1 MSKHTNG
8 HDPQYANGKSAIA
21 ELAHVEN
28 VANSTT
34 PSVAEFAMTGDKPA
48 TWSVA
53 ETLRHRRILITGT
66 TGFLGKVVLSMLL
79 RYHADIDQIYLV
91 IRSGRTESANDRF
104 LNTIAP
110 SGALEPIRDIYGDGY
125 LEFLKDKITVLDG
138 DVSKPHIGLSE
149 EQAREVSST
158 LDVFIHSAGLT
169 NFNPNLRN
177 ALEIN
182 TLAVHNIL
190 NFIRIGGN
198 HASLQ
203 HVSTC
208 YVAGIADKP
217 AAEVFPG
224 PTIYPAYDRLK
235 VEYDAEREIEDCL
248 KLIEHSEA
256 LADDQEHQSLFAI
269 EAREKLKKDNLD
281 PNDTKAYD
289 AAYRKIRDNW
299 ITRRLSNEGR
309 DRAAHWGWPNIY
321 TYTKSLGERLLA
333 AASTEINLSIVRPA
347 IIESALSFPS
357 VGWNEGI
364 NTTAPLCYLIYK
376 GHRFIPT
383 RDGLILDIIP
393 VDHVSGAMIGVAAA
407 LIERRQHDV
416 YHLGSSDKNPGT
428 VERFVELTSLASR
441 KLIDREVK
449 TPGWK
454 KIVLKSLESS
464 TVDKKTFDT
473 RSAPA
478 INRALSGF
486 SGLIDRIP
494 TRSMGGL
501 GKALDA
507 VNKTTKNATTMTTT
521 VSKIFELFMPFI
533 YDNKLVFL
541 ASNIGEMASG
551 LNPAE
556 RERYGSPIEDLNWR
570 TYWLEAHVPGLAR
583 HSYPELEAKFR
594 ENNKETYTY
603 DDLVTLF
610 DASTYNFANRIA
622 MQHHHGGITER
633 YTYGELHKRAERAA
647 GFLKVIGV
655 ATGRPVLLIG
665 ENRPQWGMAY
675 FGILKAGGI
684 GVPVDA
690 DSNIQQIVNVALS
703 CRAHSIV
710 ISDATLEKLGTKSG
724 DSLTEKLVEAGL
736 QTRVVTFSQLFT
748 LALGTE
754 VIDTVAN
761 ENFDDPISTSLVA
774 AAKDGKPLASLI
786 YTSGTTGT
794 PKGVMLTHQN
804 FTNLL
809 ASLNKMFKVNE
820 RDGFL
825 SVLPLHH
832 TFEFACGFLMPLSRG
847 STITYMHEISGDELN
862 SALTSTRVTALIG
875 VPALWQ
881 LLHRRV
887 EQKIDD
893 APAPVRVVFDNLLEL
908 NKTLRDRFGINLG
921 PSLFGVVHQG
931 FGGRIKYLISGGAAL
946 PENVLK
952 AFYGM
957 GFDLY
962 EGYGLTEA
970 APVLTVNA
978 PMHGFHPGSVGRALP
993 GIEVDIK
1000 DPNIEGVG
1008 EVIAR
1013 GPNVMLGYL
1022 GLEDETQKA
1031 VKDGWLYTGDLG
1043 RIDSKG
1049 RLTIVGRE
1057 KEVIITSG
1065 GKNVYPDEL
1074 EELYAA
1080 CPHVEEF
1087 SIVGVPDGNGSERVA
1102 CLIRPKLDESVGLEE
1117 ITENL
1122 AEVRSAIR
1130 EWLRVEGSRVA
1141 SHNRLQIIRFW
1152 DEEFPRT
1159 STLKIKRR
1167 DVIQILERLM
1177 SAEEQTSLS
1186 TDIEDTT
1193 WSWLDKA
1200 LGKLSDF
1207 DPARIHNGTHF
1218 QDDLGFD
1225 SLMVIELSS
1234 ILETRGFH
1242 IVSDKLTQL
1251 QTVGELQNLLS
1262 GNATDAST
1270 ALVRVSTSTSTKVEE
1285 FSVHPS
1291 LARFAKQSL
1300 HSSQMR
1306 AYSNLFNVEVFGRA
1320 NLPHHNP
1327 NLIVVANHSSHLDM
1341 GLVKYAL
1348 GDYGADIRALAAA
1361 DYFFRNKARK
1371 TFFKNFTNL
1380 LPVERSGSL
1389 ETSLG
1394 AAHEALRRGEMLL
1407 MFPEGTRSTDGK
1419 LRPFRRGLG
1428 YLVDSQ
1434 IIDILPLYIEGTHR
1448 ALPKGQKLPSPTSRN
1463 LKVYIGKVISA
1474 HELKRETKGM
1484 SPSECYDHISTRAHD
1499 AVAALR
1505 DARGGNGLKNREQDL
1520 EPLFSALPAT
1530 FARGQVDSPVNFYF
1544 SLGNNDHHKWTV
1556 SVNADQCAIF
1566 QGKTAAQVDCV
1577 VKTSP
1582 EIFRKI
1588 VQESYVPSYDEFIS
1602 GVIKTNDPALLMR
1615 FQAVFQL

>member
-1 MSKHTNG
+1 MSNHKNG
-8 HDPQYANGKSAIA
+8 HDSQYVNGKNGTATLATGEQVSAAEYSPANGAELTPAEASWSIA
-21 ELAHVEN
+21 E
-28 VANSTT
+28 T
-34 PSVAEFAMTGDKPA
+34 M
-48 TWSVA
+48 
-53 ETLRHRRILITGT
+53 RHRRVLITGT
-66 TGFLGKVVLSMLL
+66 TGFLGKVALSMLL
-79 RYHADIDQIYLV
+79 RFHADIDQIYLL
-91 IRSGRTESANDRF
+91 IRSGRTESAQDRF
-104 LNTIAP
+104 LKTIAP
-110 SGALEPIRDIYGDGY
+110 SGALEPLQEIYGDGY
-125 LEFLKDKITVLDG
+125 LDFLNDKITVLAG
-138 DVSKPHIGLSE
+138 DVTMPHLGLSE
-149 EQAREVSST
+149 EQAREISST

-190 NFIRIGGN
+190 NFIRLGGN

-203 HVSTC
+203 HISTC
-208 YVAGIADKP
+208 FVAGITDKP
-217 AAEVFPG
+217 SPEIFPG
-224 PTIYPAYDRLK
+224 PTVYPAYDKLK

-248 KLIEHSEA
+248 NLIARTEA
-256 LADDQEHQSLFAI
+256 LADDQEHQSRFAL
-269 EAREKLKKDNLD
+269 ETREKLKKENLD
-281 PNDTKAYD
+281 PNDQKAYD
-289 AAYRKIRDNW
+289 KAYRKIRDNW
-299 ITRRLSNEGR
+299 ITRTLSLEGR
-309 DRAAHWGWPNIY
+309 ERARHWGWPNIY

-347 IIESALSFPS
+347 IIESSLSYPS
-357 VGWNEGI
+357 PGWNEGI

-376 GHRFIPT
+376 GHRFVPT
-383 RDGLILDIIP
+383 RDGLVLDVIP
-393 VDHVSGAMIGVAAA
+393 VDHVAGAMIAVAAA
-407 LIERRQHDV
+407 LIQKRQHDV
-416 YHLGSSDKNPGT
+416 YHLGSSDKNPAT

-464 TVDKKTFDT
+464 AVDKKTFES

-478 INRALSGF
+478 INRALSGI
-486 SGLIDRIP
+486 SGLIDRMP
-494 TRSMGGL
+494 TRSMGGV

-507 VNKTTKNATTMTTT
+507 VKKTTRQVESTTT
-521 VSKIFELFMPFI
+521 TISKIFELFMPFI
-533 YDNKLVFL
+533 YDNKLTFI
-541 ASNIGEMASG
+541 ARNIGELAST
-551 LNPAE
+551 LNAAE
-556 RERYGSPIEDLNWR
+556 RERYGSPIEDLDWR
-570 TYWLEAHVPGLAR
+570 TYWLDVHIPGLAR
-583 HSYPELEAKFR
+583 HSYPELDAKFR
-594 ENNKETYTY
+594 ENNKEVYTY
-603 DDLVTLF
+603 DDLVALF
-610 DASTYNFANRIA
+610 DASTYNFANRVA

-633 YTYGELHKRAERAA
+633 YTYAELHQRAERAA
-647 GFLKVIGV
+647 NFLKGV
-655 ATGRPVLLIG
+655 GVTTGRPVLLVG

-675 FGILKAGGI
+675 FGILKSGGI
-684 GVPVDA
+684 GVPVDSA
-690 DSNIQQIVNVALS
+690 SNAQQITNVALS
-703 CRAHSIV
+703 SRAQCIV
-710 ISDATLEKLGTKSG
+710 LSDAVLEKLGQE
-724 DSLTEKLVEAGL
+724 LTESLASAGL
-736 QTRVVTFSQLFT
+736 PAHVVSFSQLFT

-754 VIDTVAN
+754 VVD
-761 ENFDDPISTSLVA
+761 A
-774 AAKDGKPLASLI
+774 AADTATATDDAVSTALVKAASDGKPLASLI
-786 YTSGTTGT
+786 YTSGTTGN

-809 ASLNKMFKVNE
+809 ASLNQTFRINE

-847 STITYMHEISGDELN
+847 STITYLEEISGDELS
-862 SALTSTRVTALIG
+862 SALKSTRVTALIG

-887 EQKIDD
+887 EQQIDD
-893 APAPVRVVFDNLLEL
+893 APAPVRAVFNNLLEI
-908 NKTLRDRFGINLG
+908 NKTLRERFKINLG
-921 PSLFGVVHQG
+921 PTLFGVVHQG

-970 APVLTVNA
+970 APVLTVNR
-978 PMHGFHPGSVGRALP
+978 PDQGFYPGSVGRALP
-993 GIEVDIK
+993 GIEIDIK
-1000 DPNIEGVG
+1000 DPNLEGVG
-1008 EVIAR
+1008 EIIAR

-1022 GLEDETQKA
+1022 GREEETQQA
-1031 VKDGWLYTGDLG
+1031 VQDGWLYTGDLG

-1074 EELYAA
+1074 EELYAD

-1087 SIVGVPDGNGSERVA
+1087 SIVGIPDGNGAERVA
-1102 CLIRPKLDESVGLEE
+1102 CLIRPTLDEDA
-1117 ITENL
+1117 T
-1122 AEVRSAIR
+1122 AEQIAETRAAIR
-1130 EWLRVEGSRVA
+1130 EWLRVEGARVA
-1141 SHNRLQIIRFW
+1141 AHNRLQIIRFW

-1159 STLKIKRR
+1159 ATRKILRR
-1167 DVIQILERLM
+1167 DVVKILERLM
-1177 SAEEQTSLS
+1177 AAEEQAELTA
-1186 TDIEDTT
+1186 DIEDTT
-1193 WSWLDKA
+1193 WAWLDNA
-1200 LGKLSDF
+1200 IGKLADF
-1207 DPARIHNGTHF
+1207 DPARIHNATHF

-1225 SLMVIELSS
+1225 SLMVIELAS

-1242 IVSDKLTQL
+1242 IPSAQLTQI
-1251 QTVGELQNLLS
+1251 QTVGELQDLLA
-1262 GNATDAST
+1262 GKDNAST
-1270 ALVRVSTSTSTKVEE
+1270 ALVKVSTSTSTVAKVGEIPVNPV
-1285 FSVHPS
+1285 F
-1291 LARFAKQSL
+1291 ARVAKKAL
-1300 HSSQMR
+1300 HKSQMR
-1306 AYSNLFNVEVFGRA
+1306 AYNRLFNVEVFGRA
-1320 NLPHHNP
+1320 NIPYHNP
-1327 NLIVVANHSSHLDM
+1327 NVIVIANHSSHLDM

-1380 LPVERSGSL
+1380 LPVERSGSM
-1389 ETSLG
+1389 EDSLG
-1394 AAHEALRRGEMLL
+1394 NAYNALRKGEMLL

-1434 IIDILPLYIEGTHR
+1434 VVDILPIFIEGTHR
-1448 ALPKGQKLPSPTSRN
+1448 ALPKGQKVPSPTARN
-1463 LKVYIGKVISA
+1463 LKVYIGKPISA
-1474 HELKRETKGM
+1474 LELKRETKDM
-1484 SPSECYDHISTRAHD
+1484 SPTERYEYISSRAHA
-1499 AVAALR
+1499 AVQALR
-1505 DARGGNGLKNREQDL
+1505 DARGGTGQKQLEHDL
-1520 EPLFSALPAT
+1520 EPLFTSLPAK
-1530 FARGQVDSPVNFYF
+1530 FARNQVDSPVNFYF

-1556 SVNADQCAIF
+1556 SVNADQCSVF
-1566 QGKTAAQVDCV
+1566 QGKIAAQADCV

-1588 VQESYVPSYDEFIS
+1588 VEESYVPSYDEFIS

>member
-1 MSKHTNG
+1 MSNHQNG
-8 HDPQYANGKSAIA
+8 HDPQYVNGKAALA
-21 ELAHVEN
+21 ELAHVEKDK
-28 VANSTT
+28 NSASAAT
-34 PSVAEFAMTGDKPA
+34 SVAEFAIDQPA
-48 TWSVA
+48 SWSVV

-79 RYHADIDQIYLV
+79 RFHADIDQIYLL
-91 IRSGRTESANDRF
+91 IRSGRTESAHDRF
-104 LNTIAP
+104 LQTIAP
-110 SGALEPIRDIYGDGY
+110 SGALEPLQQIYGEGY
-125 LEFLKDKITVLDG
+125 LDFLNDKITVLDG
-138 DVSKPHIGLSE
+138 DVCKPHLGLSE

-208 YVAGIADKP
+208 FVAGITDKP
-217 AAEVFPG
+217 APEIFPG
-224 PTIYPAYDRLK
+224 PTVYPAYDKLK

-248 KLIEHSEA
+248 KLIEHTEA
-256 LADDQEHQSLFAI
+256 LADDQEHQSLFAV

-281 PNDTKAYD
+281 PNDEKAYD
-289 AAYRKIRDNW
+289 KAYRKIRDNW
-299 ITRRLSNEGR
+299 VARKLSLEGR
-309 DRAAHWGWPNIY
+309 ERAAHWGWPNIY

-347 IIESALSFPS
+347 IIESSLHYPS
-357 VGWNEGI
+357 PGWNEGI

-376 GHRFIPT
+376 GHRFVPT
-383 RDGLILDIIP
+383 KDGLILDVIP
-393 VDHVSGAMIGVAAA
+393 VDHVSGAMIAVAAA

-416 YHLGSSDKNPGT
+416 YHLGSSDKNPAT

-464 TVDKKTFDT
+464 AVDKKTFDS
-473 RSAPA
+473 RSAPG
-478 INRALSGF
+478 INRALSGLT
-486 SGLIDRIP
+486 GLIDRVP
-494 TRSMGGL
+494 TRHLGGF

-521 VSKIFELFMPFI
+521 ISKIFELFMPFI

-541 ASNIGEMASG
+541 ASNIGELAST

-570 TYWLEAHVPGLAR
+570 TYWLDVHVPGLAR
-583 HSYPELEAKFR
+583 HSYPELDAKFR
-594 ENNKETYTY
+594 ENNKESYTY
-603 DDLVTLF
+603 DDLITLF

-633 YTYGELHKRAERAA
+633 YTYGELHKRADRAA
-647 GFLKVIGV
+647 AFLKGIGV
-655 ATGRPVLLIG
+655 TTGRPVLLIG

-690 DSNIQQIVNVALS
+690 DSNVQQVVNVALS

-710 ISDATLEKLGTKSG
+710 ISDATLEKFGQHLAES
-724 DSLTEKLVEAGL
+724 LVEAGL
-736 QTRVVTFSQLFT
+736 PTRVVTFSQLFT
-748 LALGTE
+748 LALGTDVSQE
-754 VIDTVAN
+754 V
-761 ENFDDPISTSLVA
+761 ENDNDDAISTALVQA
-774 AAKDGKPLASLI
+774 ANDGKPLASLI

-809 ASLNKMFKVNE
+809 SSLNKTFKITE

-847 STITYMHEISGDELN
+847 STITYMEEISGDELN

-893 APAPVRVVFDNLLEL
+893 APAPVRIVFDNLLEL
-908 NKTLRDRFGINLG
+908 NKTLRERFGINLG
-921 PSLFGVVHQG
+921 QSLFGVVHQG

-970 APVLTVNA
+970 APVLTVNG
-978 PMHGFHPGSVGRALP
+978 PRDGFHPGSVGRALP
-993 GIEVDIK
+993 GIEIDIK
-1000 DPNIEGVG
+1000 DPDIEGVG

-1022 GLEDETQKA
+1022 GRDEETQKA
-1031 VKDGWLYTGDLG
+1031 VQDGWLYTGDLG

-1074 EELYAA
+1074 EELYAD

-1102 CLIRPKLDESVGLEE
+1102 CLVRAKLEE
-1117 ITENL
+1117 SASAEEI

-1130 EWLRVEGSRVA
+1130 EWLRVEGARVA

-1152 DEEFPRT
+1152 DEELPRT
-1159 STLKIKRR
+1159 STRKVKRR
-1167 DVIQILERLM
+1167 DVVQILERLM

-1207 DPARIHNGTHF
+1207 DPARIHNATHF

-1242 IVSDKLTQL
+1242 IATDKLTQL
-1251 QTVGELQNLLS
+1251 QTVGELQDLLA
-1262 GNATDAST
+1262 GNNSAAST
-1270 ALVRVSTSTSTKVEE
+1270 ALVKVSTSTNAKVEE
-1285 FSVHPS
+1285 FPVHPS
-1291 LARFAKQSL
+1291 LARLAKRSL
-1300 HSSQMR
+1300 RASQMS

-1320 NLPHHNP
+1320 NIPHHNP

-1394 AAHEALRRGEMLL
+1394 AAHEALRLGEMLL

-1434 IIDILPLYIEGTHR
+1434 VIDILPLYIDGTHR

-1474 HELKRETKGM
+1474 HELKRETKDM
-1484 SPSECYDHISTRAHD
+1484 SPTERYDHISTRAHD

-1505 DARGGNGLKNREQDL
+1505 DARGGSGLKKIEQDL
-1520 EPLFSALPAT
+1520 EPIFTSLPAK
-1530 FARGQVDSPVNFYF
+1530 FSKNQVDSPVNFYF

-1588 VQESYVPSYDEFIS
+1588 VQESYVPSYEEFIS